1 MSYEIRAARPEDSG
15 VIEEVR
21 LATWRVAYRDVMPA
35 DFLAGLEVR
44 PEIVRNRADA
54 LASGRVTG
62 RVAVRDDVRGF
73 ALYGPSRDEDV
84 PGMEVYVLPEE
95 FSTGMGR
102 ALMASAVED
111 LASSGHREA
120 GLWVLAAN
128 ARARRF
134 YERFGFSLSGRSKM
148 LPDPPLEEVHYRMD
162 LAGGARSGVPA
173 GA

>member
-1 MSYEIRAARPEDSG
+1 MSYEIRSAHPEDAA

-35 DFLAGLEVR
+35 DHLASLEVR
-44 PEIVRNRADA
+44 PEVVRNRAEV
-54 LASGRVTG
+54 LRSGRVSG
-62 RVAVRDDVRGF
+62 LVAEVRGEVRGF

-84 PGMEVYVLPEE
+84 PGMEVYAIYVLPDE

-102 ALMASAVED
+102 ALMTAAVED
-111 LASSGHREA
+111 LAASGHGEA

-134 YERFGFSLSGRSKM
+134 YERFGFTPSGRAKM
-148 LPDPPLEEVHYRMD
+148 LPDPPLEEVHYR
-162 LAGGARSGVPA
+162 LALTAP
-173 GA
+173 